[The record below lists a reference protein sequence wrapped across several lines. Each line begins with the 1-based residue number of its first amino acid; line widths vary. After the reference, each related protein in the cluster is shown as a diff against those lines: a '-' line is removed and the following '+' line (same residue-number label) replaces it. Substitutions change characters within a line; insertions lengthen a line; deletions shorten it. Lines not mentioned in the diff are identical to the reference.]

1 MDEMGH
7 GWTDVAFLTDE
18 QYGEELAKRKAPRR
32 TNTSDAPRPQR

>member
-18 QYGEELAKRKAPRR
+18 QYREELAARRAQRK
-32 TNTSDAPRPQR
+32 NTTDSRQR